1 MYMSVFVKC
10 SSYRAYARRE
20 AGTNSI
26 YPFKEMPILYRE
38 SNSMIE
44 EQQGPTLGARFGE
57 VSVL

>member
-1 MYMSVFVKC
+1 MSVRVLVKR
-10 SSYRAYARRE
+10 SSYSAYAWRE

-26 YPFKEMPILYRE
+26 CPFKEMPVLYRE
-38 SNSMIE
+38 SNTMIG